1 MVKIHLLTI
10 FLIATLSVVAKAE
23 KEKEDNRPP
32 HQPSSLILSPH
43 TDTDHTIHALF
54 SDLTAM
60 AGGDLWD
67 RIRSGFEMPD
77 LDMAQVAEQERYYAK
92 HPEYINRIVSRGSR
106 YLYHI
111 VSEVQKRGMP
121 MELALLPIV
130 ESAYNPRAESHAR
143 ASGIWQFI
151 PSTGKM
157 YGLERTWWYDGRRD
171 VVAATNAALNYL
183 QRLYDIFGDWPLALA
198 AYNWGDGSVKR
209 AQAKNIARGMSTE
222 YTAINM
228 PAETRN
234 YVPKLLAIR
243 NIIANPLAYGI
254 KLAMIPDKPYFTTLK
269 PQRHIDVK
277 VAAKLAEISVEELLN
292 LNPGYIRPVIAHKE
306 NRQLVLPIEKAEI
319 FKKNLAKYA
328 QPLLNWQPYTTKR
341 GETFSQIATKY
352 GVTLEELRRVNS
364 LAANITT
371 ARGQTLL
378 VPIKR
383 MLDDEDKITLIAI
396 AANQK
401 GNLINKDAPEAAD
414 VVALTARPLIV
425 PKNTPVTPPNP
436 LSSRPLPPA
445 AKSLNPNV
453 NPALTNQP
461 PVAEALQDFRLF
473 KNDALA
479 AKVSTSENLS
489 AESKAQHYEVKRGD
503 TLYSIAKRYQLSP
516 EELARIN
523 RITNNQLHPGQVLII
538 STTLP

>member
-1 MVKIHLLTI
+1 MVKTHLLTI
-10 FLIATLSVVAKAE
+10 FLVATLSLTAQAE
-23 KEKEDNRPP
+23 KEQASPP
-32 HQPSSLILSPH
+32 SAPISLPL
-43 TDTDHTIHALF
+43 TDTDHTINVLF
-54 SDLTAM
+54 SDLT
-60 AGGDLWD
+60 GITTGDLWD
-67 RIRSGFEMPD
+67 RIRSGFGMPN

-92 HPEYINRIVSRGSR
+92 HPEYINRIATRGSR

-130 ESAYNPRAESHAR
+130 ESAYNPRAESRAR
-143 ASGIWQFI
+143 ASGMWQFI

-209 AQAKNIARGMSTE
+209 AQAKNIARGISTE
-222 YTAINM
+222 YPAITM

-277 VAAKLAEISVEELLN
+277 VAAKLAEISVEELLH

-319 FKKNLAKYA
+319 FKKNLAKYT
-328 QPLLNWQPYTTKR
+328 QPLLNWRPYATKR
-341 GETFSQIATKY
+341 GELFSQIAAKH
-352 GVTLEELRRVNS
+352 GVSLEELRKVNS
-364 LAANITT
+364 LAISSVT

-378 VPIKR
+378 VPITPL
-383 MLDDEDKITLIAI
+383 LDEVRTTLKPITVHKERDVISKDATEATDEITLLAHT
-396 AANQK
+396 
-401 GNLINKDAPEAAD
+401 
-414 VVALTARPLIV
+414 LTASPPL
-425 PKNTPVTPPNP
+425 PTPAITHTSAVPPNP
-436 LSSRPLPPA
+436 AP
-445 AKSLNPNV
+445 SL
-453 NPALTNQP
+453 
-461 PVAEALQDFRLF
+461 VAETLQDFRLF
-473 KNDALA
+473 KGNALA
-479 AKVSTSENLS
+479 ANDHPPTPL
-489 AESKAQHYEVKRGD
+489 KAQRYEVKRGD
-503 TLYSIAKRYQLSP
+503 TLYSIAKRYQLSA
-516 EELARIN
+516 EKLAHIN
-523 RITNNQLHPGQVLII
+523 RLPDNQLHPGQVLVI
-538 STTLP
+538 STEP